1 MTIEMSDNPAQKTV
15 YITGGLGLIGK
26 AICKKFLAQGYH
38 CVALEMQN
46 SQPASENTDHI
57 QIKTFDVADFNSLR
71 QNIDNFFTLD
81 IGRPDIWIN
90 CAYPR
95 TTQFPQS
102 REGQLEQHD
111 WRENIDIQLNSA
123 CLISSEVAA
132 QMAKMGSGAIVNIA
146 SIYGMRAPRF
156 NIYKN
161 TDLGTPPAYTA
172 IKAGLINYSRQ
183 LAAFYA
189 EKGVRVNCVSPGGV
203 VNRQD
208 KIFLKNYADN
218 VPMGRLAAAEEIAGP
233 VVFLCSDEASYITG
247 VNLPIDGGWTAQ

>member
-1 MTIEMSDNPAQKTV
+1 MTIEMSDNLAQKTV

-26 AICKKFLAQGYH
+26 AICKKFLAKGYH
-38 CVALEMQN
+38 CVALETQN
-46 SQPASENTDHI
+46 SQPASESTDYI
-57 QIKTFDVADFNSLR
+57 QIKKFDVADFNSLQ
-71 QNIDNFFTLD
+71 QNIENFFALD
-81 IGRPDIWIN
+81 KERPDIWIN

-95 TTQFPQS
+95 TAQFPQS
-102 REGQLEQHD
+102 REGQLGKHD

-161 TDLGTPPAYTA
+161 TGLGTPPAYTA
-172 IKAGLINYSRQ
+172 IKAGLINYSRH

-203 VNRQD
+203 FNKQD
-208 KIFLKNYADN
+208 KVFLKNYSDY

>member
-1 MTIEMSDNPAQKTV
+1 MTIKIGNNTAQRTV

-26 AICKKFLAQGYH
+26 AICKQFLAKGHH
-38 CVALEMQN
+38 CVALERQN
-46 SQPASENTDHI
+46 SQPASESTEHI
-57 QIKTFDVADFNSLR
+57 QIKTFDVTDFDSLPQDIENLFNS
-71 QNIDNFFTLD
+71 D
-81 IGRPDIWIN
+81 IARPDIWIN

-95 TTQFPQS
+95 TAHFPKS
-102 REGQLEQHD
+102 REGQVGQHD
-111 WRENIDIQLNSA
+111 WRKNVDIQLNSA

-203 VNRQD
+203 FNRQD
-208 KIFLKNYADN
+208 EVFLKNYADN
-218 VPMGRLAAAEEIAGP
+218 VPMGRLAAAEEIAAP

-247 VNLPIDGGWTAQ
+247 VNLPVDGGWTAQ